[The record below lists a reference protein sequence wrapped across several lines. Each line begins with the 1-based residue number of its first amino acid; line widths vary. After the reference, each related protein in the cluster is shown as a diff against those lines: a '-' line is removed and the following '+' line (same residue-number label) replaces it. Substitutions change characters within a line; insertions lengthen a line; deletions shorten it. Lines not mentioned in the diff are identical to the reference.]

1 MLTKQEPIENT
12 LKCNLAIDEPSKVG
26 LDLSKLVEEN
36 LVAMFI
42 PKAFP
47 EQQPKLKG
55 AHVGKKAKPKRS
67 RLARITQR
75 LYDLESC
82 NEPEKPLN
90 IELDLYQMEDY

>member
-1 MLTKQEPIENT
+1 MTKQDPIENT

-36 LVAMFI
+36 LVTMFI

-47 EQQPKLKG
+47 EQRPGLNG
-55 AHVGKKAKPKRS
+55 PHVVKKARPKRS

-75 LYDLESC
+75 LYNLESC
-82 NEPEKPLN
+82 NEPETPLN